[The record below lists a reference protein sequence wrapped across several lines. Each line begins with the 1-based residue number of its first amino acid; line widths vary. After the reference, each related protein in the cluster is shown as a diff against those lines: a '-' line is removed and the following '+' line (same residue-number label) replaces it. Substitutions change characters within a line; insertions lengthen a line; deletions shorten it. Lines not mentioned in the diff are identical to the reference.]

1 MVLAVGM
8 FDKTF
13 SFTITAIDDK
23 IVEDRTWL
31 SSSVSVS
38 ASVPGIKPL
47 FPKKLG
53 WVDGQMDKFC
63 YHVCMYLFINI
74 YRNQLYARY
83 F

>member
-13 SFTITAIDDK
+13 SFTITAIKDK
-23 IVEDRTWL
+23 ILEDRTWL
-31 SSSVSVS
+31 SSSVSIS
-38 ASVPGIKPL
+38 ASVPGIKPQ
-47 FPKKLG
+47 FPKSLDG
-53 WVDGQMDKFC
+53 WMDGWINSVI
-63 YHVCMYLFINI
+63 VCAFINI